1 MAMAM
6 SETSRP
12 ATPSSRSMHESTT
25 TIEPILGTTSNV
37 RVAIRVRPLNKRGS
51 YLNPLFNVMDQL
63 TQH

>member
-1 MAMAM
+1 
-6 SETSRP
+6 
-12 ATPSSRSMHESTT
+12 MHESTT